1 MFGLEDLT
9 EPQSSE
15 EASVSYFMLSLM
27 QISMQAKILHWQT
40 DYDTEH
46 RHFGMFYEQFSDQMD
61 VIIEAIAGKYGKD
74 KLSFGQAAISVY
86 DYGMARQAFF
96 ELIDEALIECFG
108 QLFDR
113 EKDSELFNL
122 ADEVLDLK
130 NKVQYLLQLK

>member
-40 DYDTEH
+40 DFDTEH
-46 RHFGMFYEQFSDQMD
+46 RHFGMFYEEFSDQMD
-61 VIIEAIAGKYGKD
+61 VLIEAIAGKYGKD

>member
-9 EPQSSE
+9 DPQSSE

-40 DYDTEH
+40 DFDTEH
-46 RHFGMFYEQFSDQMD
+46 RHFGMFYEEFSDQMD
-61 VIIEAIAGKYGKD
+61 VLIEAIAGKYGKD